1 METACKIL
9 VFVFELPTQES
20 NKVFLLGIQKKRD
33 L

>member
-1 METACKIL
+1 METACKIP

-20 NKVFLLGIQKKRD
+20 NKVFLLGIQETG